1 MAATEVIHFPWRVQ
15 LRVYLL
21 FPDELPFEP
30 ACLLPPD
37 LPGQREVP
45 CPFRCGPCDPLSI
58 SSLLKN
64 LVFEVFSFSVL
75 SFR

>member
-1 MAATEVIHFPWRVQ
+1 MTQALAREQPMSSPIGFRE
-15 LRVYLL
+15 
-21 FPDELPFEP
+21 FGEDEYRKFI
-30 ACLLPPD
+30 
-37 LPGQREVP
+37 QT
-45 CPFRCGPCDPLSI
+45 LSDEELI

>member
-1 MAATEVIHFPWRVQ
+1 MNFQLICGLLALPVMEPQPLDGHKPWGTVTAEKFRWCHACRLGVPITW
-15 LRVYLL
+15 LRLT
-21 FPDELPFEP
+21 
-30 ACLLPPD
+30 
-37 LPGQREVP
+37 R
-45 CPFRCGPCDPLSI
+45 RI